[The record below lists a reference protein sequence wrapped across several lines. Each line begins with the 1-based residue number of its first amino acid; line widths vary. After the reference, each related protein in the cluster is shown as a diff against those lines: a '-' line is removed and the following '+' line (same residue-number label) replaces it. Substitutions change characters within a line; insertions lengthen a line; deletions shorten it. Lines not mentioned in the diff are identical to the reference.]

1 MQKVFEALTKAFR
14 KNNGVLK
21 AGEYKEIVTKHTT
34 LLEDSDTIFI
44 LLQASGYPI
53 LKENE
58 DEYRLGTCFTSHHE
72 QRYCVIDIETNGSK
86 PGTSQVIEIGAV
98 MIQNSQVIDRF
109 ETFVEC
115 AFLPEYITKITG
127 IEPTDLIGAPT
138 RREALIQL
146 RHFMGDA
153 VFVAHNANFDYGFLN
168 ASFER
173 FGLGNIGNPTLCTI
187 ELAKRTFESERYG
200 LAYLIDALEI
210 KTATHHRAFSDAVCA
225 AHVMKKS
232 FQTLPEYVKST
243 DELLRFSR
251 SSKKERSVQKKRTVQ
266 EESAVPTSK
275 KCKTEH

>member
-1 MQKVFEALTKAFR
+1 MQKVFEELTTAFR
-14 KNNGVLK
+14 KNNGLLD
-21 AGEYKEIVTKHTT
+21 EEQYKHIVTRHTT

-53 LKENE
+53 AQEKENE
-58 DEYRLGTCFTSHHE
+58 YRLETCFTPHHE
-72 QRYCVIDIETNGSK
+72 QRYCVIDIETNGSN
-86 PGTSQVIEIGAV
+86 PGTSQVIEIGAL
-98 MIQNSQVIDRF
+98 MIQNGEVIDRF

-138 RREALIQL
+138 RREALIKL

-200 LAYLIDALEI
+200 LAYLIEALAIE
-210 KTATHHRAFSDAVCA
+210 TATHHRAFSDAVCA
-225 AHVMKKS
+225 AEVMKKS
-232 FQTLPEYVKST
+232 LETLPEYVKSA
-243 DELLRFSR
+243 DELLCFSR
-251 SSKKERSVQKKRTVQ
+251 SSKKERRIKK
-266 EESAVPTSK
+266 ESK
-275 KCKTEH
+275 